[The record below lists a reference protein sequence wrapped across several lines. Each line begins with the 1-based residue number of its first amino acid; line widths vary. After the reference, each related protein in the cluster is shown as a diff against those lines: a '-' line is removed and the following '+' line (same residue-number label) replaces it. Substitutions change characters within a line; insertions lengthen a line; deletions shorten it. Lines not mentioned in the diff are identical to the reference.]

1 LLGRQAGKEPVIFG
15 AEPTLAIF
23 LEPLWD
29 AATDEAVKPTTARAR
44 TKPRTRVFFIMGKS
58 PWISF
63 FQYRKSFCWTT
74 QLHSPYDEMR
84 RKSITMKYIA

>member
-1 LLGRQAGKEPVIFG
+1 MLGRQAGKEPLILG
-15 AEPTLAIF
+15 AEPTLAKF
-23 LEPLWD
+23 LEPEWD

-63 FQYRKSFCWTT
+63 FSVPQKFLLDNSATFTV
-74 QLHSPYDEMR
+74 
-84 RKSITMKYIA
+84 